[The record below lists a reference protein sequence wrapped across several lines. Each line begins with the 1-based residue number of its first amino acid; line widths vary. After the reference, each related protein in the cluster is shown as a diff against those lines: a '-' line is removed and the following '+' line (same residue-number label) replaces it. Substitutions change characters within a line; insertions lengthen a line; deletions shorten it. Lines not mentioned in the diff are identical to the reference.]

1 MLAQRPVAKKPFKR
15 MYEALDCK
23 VLPYR
28 ELFYK
33 KEPLLL
39 LWIEETVPDIEL
51 LQSVTPLTPFCC
63 YKL

>member
-1 MLAQRPVAKKPFKR
+1 MIPK
-15 MYEALDCK
+15 
-23 VLPYR
+23 
-28 ELFYK
+28 ELFAFLCG

-51 LQSVTPLTPFCC
+51 LQSVAPLTPFCC